1 MRCAEVGRLV
11 DRYVDG
17 GLPAGQRAGIER
29 HARACAACRVLV
41 AEAREV
47 RRRLAAEAAVA
58 APRGFADRVM
68 DRVWREALWAPRLAP
83 DGAAGRSAARG
94 YRRLGLSVMLGAAV
108 LIALLALPRI
118 VGVGSAG
125 GWAEIAERVIAG
137 ADGAVRGTLDAAGG
151 PAARI
156 IEGGTR

>member
-17 GLPAGQRAGIER
+17 GLAAGERTGIER
-29 HARACAACRVLV
+29 HARACVACRALI

-47 RRRLAAEAAVA
+47 RRLLASEAAVG
-58 APRGFADRVM
+58 APRGFAERVM
-68 DRVWREALWAPRLAP
+68 DRVWREALWAPRPARE
-83 DGAAGRSAARG
+83 GAAGRSAARG

-108 LIALLALPRI
+108 LLALVALPRI
-118 VGVGSAG
+118 VGVGGFG
-125 GWAEIAERVIAG
+125 GGAEIAERVLAG
-137 ADGAVRGTLDAAGG
+137 ADGAVRGALEAAGN